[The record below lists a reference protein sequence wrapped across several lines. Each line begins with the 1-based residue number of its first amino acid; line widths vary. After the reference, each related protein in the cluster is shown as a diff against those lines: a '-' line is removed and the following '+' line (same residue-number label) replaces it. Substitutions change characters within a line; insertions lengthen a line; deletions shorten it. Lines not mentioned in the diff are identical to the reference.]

1 MLNFVFLYLFIL
13 HQNEPVQSR
22 DIVAV
27 LAKEKH
33 KNLKLLE
40 DTLKD
45 ESQLHGWNGGV
56 KVIKLNSTNPI
67 TALEKVCSVMADGAV
82 LLIDM
87 ADSLTGQLLRSF
99 ARSAGLPYVTL
110 LDRST
115 LIEKDF
121 DPDLHLEVEP
131 PGSIMMGVVRDVIT
145 HENLTRIAVLYDN
158 SFDLDKIPKRY
169 LSGLSAQHLFQEII
183 STTHNATLEQ
193 LYRLEENQIRNFFIV
208 ASKENVMKILE
219 TASST
224 RLMDEKYRWF
234 VLTKDMSITC
244 QGCKNHGRGTVI
256 LITGRPN
263 NEIMENSYIP
273 FIRGLSKYISTF
285 TAEGSNVDEAFLFD
299 LMNLIGTKLVEQ
311 NVQKSMSLNQSECY
325 SVIGPEAEVFN
336 QSRMFIQS
344 FQNSSKNGVFGPL
357 YFKNNVLKQRLTLS
371 IKRLTFS
378 KQAQSTELLG
388 NWTEEMGL
396 RLFDSSL
403 LKPPGKKKYKIV
415 VVPTY
420 PPFVIAKGNN
430 SFDGYCM
437 DLLHEIQKILKFDYE
452 LYSSPDGLVGSM
464 DEKGHWNGIVKEL
477 MEKRADIAIGP
488 ISVMA
493 ERENV
498 IDFTVPYYDLV
509 GLTILLKKPEFDYEL
524 FKFLVVLD
532 EKVWLCIIAAYF
544 LFSGLLYVFDKL
556 SPYSYQ
562 NNKKNYENVT
572 PEPRVFTIK
581 EGIWFCMMSLTPQGG
596 GEAPRALSG
605 RLIAATWWLFGF
617 IVIATYTANLA
628 AFLTVSRL
636 EEPIKSLDDLSSQ
649 HTVKYA
655 PHNGSAAMV
664 YFQRMAEIEQR
675 FYSIWKN
682 MSLDDTLDP
691 VERAKLAVWD
701 YPVSNKYT
709 KLWETMKLS
718 GFPNSLDEA
727 LSSVKNG
734 TFAYIGDAAEN
745 QYQTMRS
752 MENCDL
758 WQVGEEFSRKPFA
771 LAVQNGSPLRND
783 LSTAILQLLNQ
794 RMLEK
799 LKKKWWDKNKVKCP
813 KLENES
819 EGISLNNIGGV
830 FILIAGGAALA
841 LVCLGFEL
849 YFFKYKPRQA
859 SKNYGVAKSH
869 SKANLPADKGT
880 KKENGVNNTWSDENL
895 ESSCERSNG
904 SMENPSVFNRSA
916 RGVTFSLG
924 ESL

>member
-1 MLNFVFLYLFIL
+1 MN
-13 HQNEPVQSR
+13 
-22 DIVAV
+22 
-27 LAKEKH
+27 
-33 KNLKLLE
+33 
-40 DTLKD
+40 
-45 ESQLHGWNGGV
+45 
-56 KVIKLNSTNPI
+56 
-67 TALEKVCSVMADGAV
+67 DGTV

-87 ADSLTGQLLRSF
+87 ADPLTGQLLRSF
-99 ARSAGLPYVTL
+99 ARSNGLPYVTL
-110 LDRST
+110 LDRAK
-115 LIEKDF
+115 LVEKDF
-121 DPDLHLEVEP
+121 NPDLHLEIEP
-131 PGSIMMGVVRDVIT
+131 PGCVMMGVVRDIT
-145 HENLTRIAVLYDN
+145 IHENLTAIAVLYDS
-158 SFDLDKIPKRY
+158 SFDLDKVPKRFFT
-169 LSGLSAQHLFQEII
+169 GLPAQHLFQLIA
-183 STTHNATLEQ
+183 SNTPNATKTQ
-193 LYRLEENQIRNFFIV
+193 LYQLADNKIRNFFIV
-208 ASKENVMKILE
+208 ANKENVKRILE
-219 TASST
+219 TASNT
-224 RLMDEKYRWF
+224 ELVGEKYHWF
-234 VLTKDMSITC
+234 VLTKDLSITC
-244 QGCKNHGRGTVI
+244 HGCMQHGKGTVT
-256 LITGRPN
+256 LITGRYN
-263 NEIMENSYIP
+263 NALMENKYIP

-285 TAEGSNVDEAFLFD
+285 TADGSNIDEAFVFD
-299 LMNLIGTKLVEQ
+299 LMNLIGSQLVS
-311 NVQKSMSLNQSECY
+311 QKGEESVKLNQSECY
-325 SVIGPEAEVFN
+325 HVAGPNPAVYN
-336 QSRMFIQS
+336 QSREFIHS
-344 FQNSSKNGVFGPL
+344 FKNISIDGVFGPML
-357 YFKNNVLKQRLTLS
+357 FKNNILKQRLTLS

-378 KQAQSTELLG
+378 QQAQSMETVG
-388 NWTEEMGL
+388 NWTEDHGL
-396 RLFDSSL
+396 GLLDSSL
-403 LKPPGKKKYKIV
+403 LKPPGKNKYKIV

-420 PPFVIAKGNN
+420 PPFIIHKGNN
-430 SFDGYCM
+430 SFDGYCI
-437 DLLHEIQKILKFDYE
+437 DLLHEIQNILKFDYE
-452 LYSSPDGLVGSM
+452 LYTSPDGLVGNM
-464 DEKGHWNGIVKEL
+464 DDKGHWNGIVKEL

-524 FKFLVVLD
+524 FKFLIVLD
-532 EKVWLCIIAAYF
+532 ENVWLCIIASYF
-544 LFSGLLYVFDKL
+544 LFSGLLYAFDKL

-562 NNKKNYENVT
+562 NNREKYQNVS
-572 PEPRVFTIK
+572 PEPRIFTIK

-636 EEPIKSLDDLSSQ
+636 DEPIKSLDDLSSQ

-664 YFQRMAEIEQR
+664 YFQRMAEIEQK

-691 VERAKLAVWD
+691 IERAKLAVWD

-727 LSSVKNG
+727 LTSVKNG

-745 QYQTMRS
+745 QYQTMKS

-794 RMLEK
+794 RTLEK

-849 YFFKYKPRQA
+849 YFFKYKPTQA
-859 SKNYGVAKSH
+859 SKNYGVAKSY
-869 SKANLPADKGT
+869 SKAKLSQT
-880 KKENGVNNTWSDENL
+880 ENGSRKPIDINNDKTFSAVDTVETPIV
-895 ESSCERSNG
+895 ERSNG
-904 SMENPSVFNRSA
+904 SSYIRPS

-924 ESL
+924 ENM

>member
-1 MLNFVFLYLFIL
+1 MLA
-13 HQNEPVQSR
+13 E
-22 DIVAV
+22 
-27 LAKEKH
+27 EKH
-33 KNLKLLE
+33 KSLKLLE

-45 ESQLHGWNGGV
+45 EGQLHGWTGAV
-56 KVIKLNSTNPI
+56 KVIKLNDTNPI
-67 TALEKVCSVMADGAV
+67 TALDKVCSVMSEGAV

-87 ADSLTGQLLRSF
+87 ADPLTGQLLRSF
-99 ARSAGLPYVTL
+99 ARSTGLPYVTL
-110 LDRST
+110 LDKAT

-121 DPDLHLEVEP
+121 NPDLHLQIEP
-131 PGSIMMGVVRDVIT
+131 PGSVLMGVVRDVIT
-145 HENLTRIAVLYDN
+145 HEHLTGIAVLYDN
-158 SFDLDKIPKRY
+158 SFDLDKIPKRF
-169 LSGLSAQHLFQEII
+169 LTGLPAQHLFQEIA
-183 STTHNATLEQ
+183 SSSHNATLRQ
-193 LYRLEENQIRNFFIV
+193 LYRLEDNQIRNFFIV
-208 ASKENVMKILE
+208 ANKENVKTILE
-219 TASST
+219 TASGT
-224 RLMDEKYRWF
+224 KLMDEKYHWF

-244 QGCKNHGRGTVI
+244 QGCKTHGRGTV
-256 LITGRPN
+256 LLFTGQPN
-263 NEIMENSYIP
+263 NDIMQNEYIP

-285 TAEGSNVDEAFLFD
+285 TADGSNIDEAFIFD
-299 LMNLIGTKLVEQ
+299 LMNLIGTRLVNQ
-311 NVQKSMSLNQSECY
+311 NVDQSVSLNQSDCY
-325 SVIGPEAEVFN
+325 SVTGPEPEVYN
-336 QSRMFIQS
+336 QSRAFIHS
-344 FQNSSKNGVFGPL
+344 FVNRSRNGVFGPL
-357 YFKNNVLKQRLTLS
+357 YFKDNVLTQRLTLS
-371 IKRLTFS
+371 VKRLTFTQ
-378 KQAQSTELLG
+378 QAQSTETIG
-388 NWTEEMGL
+388 NWTAERGL
-396 RLFDSSL
+396 SLLDTSL

-415 VVPTY
+415 VVPSY
-420 PPFVIAKGNN
+420 PPFVIPKGNN
-430 SFDGYCM
+430 SFDGYCI
-437 DLLHEIQKILKFDYE
+437 DLLHEIQGVLKFDYE
-452 LYSSPDGLVGSM
+452 LYPSPDGLVGSM
-464 DEKGHWNGIVKEL
+464 DDQGQWNGVVKEL

-524 FKFLVVLD
+524 FKFLIVLD
-532 EKVWLCIIAAYF
+532 ENVWLCIIASYF
-544 LFSGLLYVFDKL
+544 LFSGLLYAFDKL

-562 NNKKNYENVT
+562 NNRRKYENVT
-572 PEPRVFTIK
+572 PEPRIFTIK

-636 EEPIKSLDDLSSQ
+636 DEPIKSLDDLSSQ

-664 YFQRMAEIEQR
+664 YFQRMAEIEQK

-682 MSLDDTLDP
+682 MSLDDTLNP

-718 GFPNSLDEA
+718 GFPHSLEEA
-727 LSSVKNG
+727 LTSVKNG

-849 YFFKYKPRQA
+849 YFFKYKPKQA

-869 SKANLPADKGT
+869 SKANICQD
-880 KKENGVNNTWSDENL
+880 ENGARKQNGV
-895 ESSCERSNG
+895 SNG
-904 SMENPSVFNRSA
+904 GRAPSEDSQVTPSVERKNGSSLNIFNRQK
-916 RGVTFSLG
+916 RGVTFNLGDSL
-924 ESL
+924 

>member
-1 MLNFVFLYLFIL
+1 MENNWIPHSKYPLFYFLCLFLL
-13 HQNEPVQSR
+13 HQNDLVNSR

-33 KNLKLLE
+33 KTLKLLE
-40 DTLKD
+40 DTLN
-45 ESQLHGWNGGV
+45 ENAQLQGWTGGV
-56 KVIKLNSTNPI
+56 KVIKLNEVNPI
-67 TALEKVCSVMADGAV
+67 TALEKVCSVMTNGAV

-87 ADSLTGQLLRSF
+87 ADPLTGQLLRSF
-99 ARSAGLPYVTL
+99 TRSTGLPYITL
-110 LDRST
+110 LDRAT

-121 DPDLHLEVEP
+121 DPDLHLEIEP
-131 PGSIMMGVVRDVIT
+131 PGSVMMGVLRDVII
-145 HENLTRIAVLYDN
+145 HESLTKIAVLYDN

-169 LSGLSAQHLFQEII
+169 LTGLPAQHLFQEIV
-183 STTHNATLEQ
+183 SGTQNATLKQ

-208 ASKENVMKILE
+208 ANKENVKKILE
-219 TASST
+219 T
-224 RLMDEKYRWF
+224 
-234 VLTKDMSITC
+234 DMSISC
-244 QGCKNHGRGTVI
+244 QGCKDNGRGTVI

-263 NEIMENSYIP
+263 NDVMENEYIP

-285 TAEGSNVDEAFLFD
+285 TAEGSNIDEAFMFD
-299 LMNLIGTKLVEQ
+299 LMNLIKTQLLEQ
-311 NVQKSMSLNQSECY
+311 NVEKSVRLNESECY
-325 SVIGPEAEVFN
+325 SVIGPEPDVYN
-336 QSRMFIQS
+336 QSKAFVES
-344 FQNSSKNGVFGPL
+344 FVNTSRDGVFGPL
-357 YFKNNVLKQRLTLS
+357 YFTNNVLKQRLTLS
-371 IKRLTFS
+371 IKRLTFT
-378 KQAQSTELLG
+378 STESVHLTIG
-388 NWTEEMGL
+388 NWTEEKGL
-396 RLFDSSL
+396 GLYEPSL

-415 VVPTY
+415 VVPSY
-420 PPFVIAKGNN
+420 PPFVIPKGNK

-437 DLLHEIQKILKFDYE
+437 DLLHEIQSILKFDYE
-452 LYSSPDGLVGSM
+452 LYPSPDGLVGSM
-464 DEKGHWNGIVKEL
+464 DDKGHWNGIVKEL

-509 GLTILLKKPEFDYEL
+509 GLTILLKRPEFEYEL

-532 EKVWLCIIAAYF
+532 EDVWLCIIASYF

-562 NNKKNYENVT
+562 NNKHKFENVT

-636 EEPIKSLDDLSSQ
+636 DEPIKSLDDLSSQ
-649 HTVKYA
+649 QKVKYA

-664 YFQRMAEIEQR
+664 YFQRMAEIEQK

-709 KLWETMKLS
+709 KLWETMKRS
-718 GFPNSLDEA
+718 GFPNSLGEA
-727 LSSVKNG
+727 LTSVKNG

-745 QYQTMRS
+745 QYQTIKS

-794 RMLEK
+794 RTLEK

-849 YFFKYKPRQA
+849 YFFKYKPKQA

-869 SKANLPADKGT
+869 SKANLDNDARAT
-880 KKENGVNNTWSDENL
+880 KQNGVDKTWSDDRL
-895 ESSCERSNG
+895 ESSSIERRNG
-904 SMENPSVFNRSA
+904 SVTNSELLLKRQTP
-916 RGVTFSLG
+916 GVSFSLG
-924 ESL
+924 DSL